1 MCVELRENRK
11 SLLMKKST
19 FIATIIVDTYVN
31 RLEEGRYRMYISR
44 LKIQNFRCFQD
55 VEIEFSEGL
64 NVIIGENNCGK
75 TTILKALQCFFK
87 GSNTGSAMGIDD
99 FNKGITIGEKPPE
112 ITFVL
117 TIQSSKH
124 EKAQDKA
131 VVASWLTKLVSPWEA
146 TLTYKFFLPEADQKR
161 YAADIRCIQDDD
173 DRNSKKW
180 AVLERHLKKYTPR
193 IYGGNYES
201 KNRADQE
208 YLDKFHCEVLDALR
222 DVESKMF
229 TGRNALLKQV
239 LNFFVDSD
247 LIEKEETERE
257 TLQVQRNQTFEST
270 SSSLVANMIER
281 VSVSKI
287 FELTEKTGAAVG
299 GQPTLGGQL
308 DESDVLSVLKLMIKK
323 ETGIEVPIVNNGMGY
338 NNLIYISLLLS
349 KFKMLVSSEMGENA
363 KVFPMLLI
371 EEPEAHLHPA
381 LQYSFLRFLKDEMD
395 MQEISRQIFVTTH
408 STHITAAVGLDPIIC
423 MNINALGNV
432 VPAYPGKVFSDTAD
446 DQASKKYIARY
457 LDATKSTM
465 LFSKAVLFGEGLAE
479 QILLPILAEYDGRSL
494 DRSHVSMV
502 RVDALTFKH
511 FIKIFGSGIQED
523 RKKYAVS
530 RRVACIIDSDPSRI
544 LHEAPAGKQRR
555 WKKCYPFELDVEPEL
570 FEYKGV
576 SGAVT
581 NLLASLQGCD
591 NVKVYYN
598 STGKGKTFEYDL
610 AFENSES
617 GLIFDGAFEIT
628 DVDGLDT
635 STWEAEEKEKAKK
648 AASYLSYVEEGKGEP
663 AFNLA
668 EKLKENIK
676 AQPRLV
682 FNLPPHIKDALKW
695 VCYDTEEEEVCDAQ

>member
-1 MCVELRENRK
+1 
-11 SLLMKKST
+11 
-19 FIATIIVDTYVN
+19 
-31 RLEEGRYRMYISR
+31 MYISR

-55 VEIEFSEGL
+55 VEIEFNEGL

-75 TTILKALQCFFK
+75 TTIMKAFQCFFK
-87 GSNTGSAMGIDD
+87 GSNTSSTLGIDD
-99 FNKGITIGEKPPE
+99 FNKSIIIGEKPPE

-117 TIQSSKH
+117 TIQSSNH

-161 YAADIRCIQDDD
+161 YIEDIRRINDDD

-180 AVLERHLKKYTPR
+180 AVLERYLKKYTSR

-239 LNFFVDSD
+239 LNFFIDSD
-247 LIEKEETERE
+247 LVEKGEDERE
-257 TLQVQRNQTFEST
+257 TIQVQRNQAFEST
-270 SSSLVANMIER
+270 SSSLVANMIDR

-287 FELTEKTGAAVG
+287 FELAEQTGAAVG
-299 GQPTLGGQL
+299 GHPILGGQL

-323 ETGIEVPIVNNGMGY
+323 ETGIEVPVVNNGMGY

-381 LQYSFLRFLKDEMD
+381 LQYSFLRFLKDEID
-395 MQEISRQIFVTTH
+395 KQEISRQIFITTH

-423 MNINALGNV
+423 MNVNALGNV

-479 QILLPILAEYDGRSL
+479 QILLPTLAEYACRSL

-511 FIKIFGSGIQED
+511 FIKIFGAGIQEE

-530 RRVACIIDSDPSRI
+530 RRVACIIDSDPTRM
-544 LHEAPAGKQRR
+544 LHVAPPGKPRR
-555 WKKCYPFELDVEPEL
+555 WTKCFPFEIDLEPT
-570 FEYKGV
+570 EYAYSRV

-581 NLLASLQGCD
+581 NLLSSVQGCD
-591 NVKVYYN
+591 NVNVYYN
-598 STGKGKTFEYDL
+598 ATGKGKTFEYDL
-610 AFENSES
+610 AYENSDS
-617 GLIFDGAFEIT
+617 DLIFNEAVEII
-628 DVDGLDT
+628 DFDGLVN
-635 STWEAEEKEKAKK
+635 STWGVEEKEKAKK
-648 AASYLSYVEEGKGEP
+648 AASYLTYVEGGKGEL

-668 EKLKENIK
+668 EKLKENLI
-676 AQPRLV
+676 AETRRE
-682 FNLPPHIKDALKW
+682 FNLPKHIKDALKW
-695 VCYDTEEEEVCDAQ
+695 VCYDEEEECNAE

>member
-1 MCVELRENRK
+1 
-11 SLLMKKST
+11 
-19 FIATIIVDTYVN
+19 
-31 RLEEGRYRMYISR
+31 MYISR
-44 LKIQNFRCFQD
+44 IKIQNFRCFQD

-75 TTILKALQCFFK
+75 TTIMKALQSFFK
-87 GSNTGSAMGIDD
+87 GSNTSGALSIDD
-99 FNKGITIGEKPPE
+99 FNKGITIGEKPPD

-131 VVASWLTKLVSPWEA
+131 VVASWLTKLISPWEA

-161 YAADIRCIQDDD
+161 YVEDIRRIQDDD
-173 DRNSKKW
+173 DQNTKKW
-180 AVLERHLKKYTPR
+180 NVLERYLKKFTSR

-239 LNFFVDSD
+239 LNFFIDSD
-247 LIEKEETERE
+247 LVEKGEAERE
-257 TLQVQRNQTFEST
+257 ALQVQRNQTFEST

-287 FELTEKTGAAVG
+287 FELTEQTGAAVG
-299 GQPTLGGQL
+299 GRPTLGGDL

-323 ETGIEVPIVNNGMGY
+323 ETGYEVPVVNNGMGY

-349 KFKMLVSSEMGENA
+349 KFKMLVSAEMGENA

-381 LQYSFLRFLKDEMD
+381 LQYSFLRFLKDEID
-395 MQEISRQIFVTTH
+395 KQEISRQIFITTH

-423 MNINALGNV
+423 MNINAHGNV

-446 DQASKKYIARY
+446 DQVSKKYIARY

-479 QILLPILAEYDGRSL
+479 QILLPTLAEYACRSL

-511 FIKIFGSGIQED
+511 FIKIFGAGIQED
-523 RKKYAVS
+523 RKRYSVS

-544 LHEAPAGKQRR
+544 LHEALAGKQRR

-570 FEYKGV
+570 YEYKGV

-581 NLLASLQGCD
+581 NLLASVQDCA
-591 NVKVYYN
+591 NVNVYYKC
-598 STGKGKTFEYDL
+598 TGKGKTFEYDL
-610 AFENSES
+610 AFENSDS
-617 GLIFDGAFEIT
+617 GLIFDGTVEIT
-628 DVDGLDT
+628 DFDCLDR
-635 STWEAEEKEKAKK
+635 STWVAEEKEKAKR

-668 EKLKENIK
+668 EKLKENLK
-676 AQPRLV
+676 AQPRME
-682 FNLPPHIKDALKW
+682 FNLPKHIIDALKW
-695 VCYDTEEEEVCDAQ
+695 VCYDAEEEEVCDAQ